1 MQYSWW
7 TLLIICPLVF
17 LGGLVDAIAGGGG
30 LIALPAYLLAGF
42 TPYNAIATNKL
53 SSSIGTS
60 VSTARMIR
68 NRCIDVPLAIP
79 TVVISILGAML
90 GSKLCLLVDE
100 NIIRYLLL
108 LVLPVVAFIVMR
120 EKNLDTLETETIAR
134 RKQFVIVLLAAFGCA
149 IYDGFYGPG
158 AGTFM
163 LLAFTKLGKMDL
175 RNASGNV
182 KVANLSS
189 NIGSLVVFLL
199 NGQAVI
205 PIGLAA
211 SVFGIAGHY
220 IGAGLLLKN
229 GSKVVRPIILCVIAL
244 LFARVIYD
252 LVA

>member
-108 LVLPVVAFIVMR
+108 LVLPVVAFIVIR